1 MTNKQL
7 FKEAI
12 AEAKSI
18 REAAIINAKE
28 ALEESLTPQI
38 KSLLAQRLAEMEEED
53 MEEEMLEAPIAEK
66 KEDQAEEEESAEKEE
81 AEGESEDED
90 VDVAD
95 MSVEDLKDLIRD
107 LIGQVVDQDGDGD
120 HDMDDHA
127 MEEPSGDEA
136 PADMMGAEDEEEI
149 DLDELLAE
157 LSEGDDIE
165 KFFDKVDAEFQ
176 AQGLKG
182 AELDAAH
189 KVLDNEGYDMMDSHG
204 NDPIAVANA
213 IMDKIGVQE
222 TADMSEALD
231 PQTIEMIAAALGPL
245 VIGGSAFAID
255 KAMRALKGGKAGKA
269 GQALANHLEKAG
281 SAAGSAIKTGVS
293 EYTDLQEA
301 LKTIENLRGNLQEV
315 NLLNAKLLY
324 VNKIFKSSKNLSES
338 QKANIVA
345 TFDKATSA
353 KEAQLVYESLKTTLN
368 SQKPS
373 ATSTKITESRLG
385 MASKPTGVTA
395 KRPEIISEVTDAVKR
410 MQKLAGIIK

>member
-231 PQTIEMIAAALGPL
+231 PQTIEMIATALGPL
-245 VIGGSAFAID
+245 VIGGSALAID
-255 KAMRALKGGKAGKA
+255 KAMKALKGGKAGKA

-281 SAAGSAIKTGVS
+281 SAAGSAVKTGVS